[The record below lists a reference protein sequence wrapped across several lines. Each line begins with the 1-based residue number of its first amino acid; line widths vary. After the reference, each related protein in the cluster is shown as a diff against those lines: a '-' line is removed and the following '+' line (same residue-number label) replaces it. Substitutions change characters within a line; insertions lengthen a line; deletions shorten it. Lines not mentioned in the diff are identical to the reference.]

1 MTINEIQNE
10 IIENFSDAGD
20 WLDKYELL
28 IEMGKSLK
36 TNDKELQKEENLIR
50 GCQSN
55 TWIKATIKNNDI
67 YFSADSET
75 LLTKGIIFLLLKV
88 VNNKPADEIVSTDFY
103 FIDKIGLSTNLSP
116 SRSNGLVSIIKEIKK
131 LAAGHLK

>member
-116 SRSNGLVSIIKEIKK
+116 SRSNGLVSIVKEIKK
-131 LAAGHLK
+131 QAEGYLK